1 MIKQIKRKFL
11 LISMLSTFIVFFIML
26 STINGIN
33 ISSMI
38 KNGYNTIHVLEMNDG
53 KFPFNNQKDFMD
65 KNPEE
70 PFSSRFFVAVID
82 ENSNIVSVNTDKI
95 FAISENE
102 AKDITTSLFNKN
114 KVKGLYNN
122 FLYRRQKINDTS
134 YRYIFLDMTIQINS
148 SKMFL
153 FTSIIVSLISLALIC
168 VVFLFLAKL
177 VIKPIEKNAIKQK
190 QFITDATHEIKTPLT
205 IIGADVEVLELI
217 NGENEWTNS
226 IKNQTNRLSV
236 MTKRLIYLAKAEENT
251 NMTFSD
257 VSLNNAINEVIS
269 SFSSIL
275 KTNNKGIVINDFD
288 ITYKCDEGA
297 LKELF
302 SILIENAIKYSTD
315 NSTIKI
321 NVTKA
326 NKITIIVENKVA
338 NMEEKDYSCLF
349 DRFYRLDSS
358 RNSSLG
364 GSGIGL
370 SIAKAIVLSFKGIIS
385 ASCDDKNNFQVKII
399 F

>member
-1 MIKQIKRKFL
+1 
-11 LISMLSTFIVFFIML
+11 
-26 STINGIN
+26 
-33 ISSMI
+33 
-38 KNGYNTIHVLEMNDG
+38 
-53 KFPFNNQKDFMD
+53 
-65 KNPEE
+65 
-70 PFSSRFFVAVID
+70 
-82 ENSNIVSVNTDKI
+82 
-95 FAISENE
+95 
-102 AKDITTSLFNKN
+102 
-114 KVKGLYNN
+114 
-122 FLYRRQKINDTS
+122 
-134 YRYIFLDMTIQINS
+134 
-148 SKMFL
+148 
-153 FTSIIVSLISLALIC
+153 
-168 VVFLFLAKL
+168 
-177 VIKPIEKNAIKQK
+177 
-190 QFITDATHEIKTPLT
+190 
-205 IIGADVEVLELI
+205 
-217 NGENEWTNS
+217 
-226 IKNQTNRLSV
+226 

-275 KTNNKGIVINDFD
+275 KTNNKDITINDFD

-370 SIAKAIVLSFKGIIS
+370 SIAKAIVLSFKGTIS